1 MSDLVL
7 IDKIP
12 EEYRA
17 YIITPQQDSHLVS
30 RKYRLT
36 IDNEMETS
44 RGVAWVGTLYSDKT
58 IVCKVENGGSGGC
71 NTYTPVDIKKY
82 EIFRIDARVAF
93 EGPEPEDN
101 LCQYIDLL
109 SI

>member
-17 YIITPQQDSHLVS
+17 YIITPQHDAHLVE
-30 RKYRLT
+30 RQYRLT
-36 IDNEMETS
+36 IDNERETS
-44 RGVAWVGTLYSDKT
+44 RGVAWVGTIYSNKT

-71 NTYTPVDIKKY
+71 NNYTPVDIGMW

-93 EGPEPEDN
+93 EGLEPEDS
-101 LCQYIDLL
+101 LCQYIDLMSL
-109 SI
+109 